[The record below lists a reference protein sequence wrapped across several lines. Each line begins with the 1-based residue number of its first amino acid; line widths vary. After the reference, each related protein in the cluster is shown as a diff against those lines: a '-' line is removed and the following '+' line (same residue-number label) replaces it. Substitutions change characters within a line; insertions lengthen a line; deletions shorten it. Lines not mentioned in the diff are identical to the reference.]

1 MQGGGM
7 GRGGM
12 MGGGMGRG
20 GMVGGGMGGGSMA
33 GGNPAIMRELQ
44 SDLWIE
50 KNIPGGLNSSMGEYY
65 DNMMGG
71 NPNATWGQ
79 VTGGYPGVG
88 GTFGIGGFEGIGGRG
103 GYGGGAGG
111 GYGTSYGYSYQ
122 SYQTY

>member
-1 MQGGGM
+1 MMGGGM
-7 GRGGM
+7 VGGGM

-20 GMVGGGMGGGSMA
+20 GMT
-33 GGNPAIMRELQ
+33 GGNPAIIRELE

-50 KNIPGGLNSSMGEYY
+50 RNIPGGLNSPLGEYY

-71 NPNATWGQ
+71 NPNPTWGQ

-88 GTFGIGGFEGIGGRG
+88 GTFGIGGFEGIGGSG
-103 GYGGGAGG
+103 GYGG